1 MHDVVVLVPTRH
13 EASNV
18 TAVAQR
24 VETTLA
30 ATGLSWRLVFVDD
43 SDDETVAVLAGLAAV
58 SCHISVLHRPPA
70 ERAGGLAGALLAGLE
85 VAESRWVAVMDAD
98 LQHPPELL
106 VDMVKHYRAGAHQV
120 VAQRDRA
127 GDPWFRR
134 VASRTFYRIVNALVD
149 VKLVDGAGDFRLL
162 SRRACDAL
170 LELSEYNRFSKGLF
184 SWIGF
189 NPVYLPYANVARATG
204 RTRWTLRGLARY
216 AVDGVMSFNDR
227 PLRLAVYIGLPIT
240 LFAFGYMIWVIV
252 QAIIHGVS
260 TPGYV
265 TVVTAVIAFG
275 GLQMLLLGI
284 MGEYLG
290 RVYYETKRRP
300 HYLVGETDEDEPN
313 TPPPDFGRP

>member
-1 MHDVVVLVPTRH
+1 MLVSVVIPCLNEADVIGQLHD
-13 EASNV
+13 SV
-18 TAVAQR
+18 TQQVGPLDSDL
-24 VETTLA
+24 ELI
-30 ATGLSWRLVFVDD
+30 FVDD
-43 SDDETVAVLAGLAAV
+43 GSTDTTLEILRCLAGKDPRVRYVSLSRNFGKESAMLAGLRLARGDAV
-58 SCHISVLHRPPA
+58 VL
-70 ERAGGLAGALLAGLE
+70 
-85 VAESRWVAVMDAD
+85 MDAD

-106 VDMVKHYRAGAHQV
+106 VHMVEHYRAGAHQV

-134 VASRTFYRIVNALVD
+134 AASRTFYRVVNALVD

-189 NPVYLPYANVARATG
+189 SPVYLPYANVARTTG
-204 RTRWTLRGLARY
+204 RTKWTLRGLVRY
-216 AVDGVMSFNDR
+216 AADGIMSFNDR
-227 PLRLAVYIGLPIT
+227 PLRLAVYIGFPIT
-240 LFAFGYMIWVIV
+240 LFAFGYMLWVIV

-300 HYLVGETDEDEPN
+300 HYLVGETDEDVPKA
-313 TPPPDFGRP
+313 PPPDFGRP